1 MFHSRRSRES
11 KAVDSEALA
20 AASAIGRALDSKGT
34 KVNAEKLPRYNSLS
48 RSNSMV
54 RAASISSRNNSLRTR
69 RDSRRSSSLQLKGPR
84 ARDSIDESEFYD
96 AEDTFH
102 AFGGAPT
109 QTKPVTVK
117 RYVPGPSGLKLVE
130 VPISE
135 VQKPPSRNSSMNR
148 RSVSV
153 HSGLSVRN
161 NSLGRRASLNS
172 HSSQKQKAPAPVA
185 QKQKKEPVIRRSE
198 IIENHKPLV
207 EQSLKE
213 ETDEQLQLDR
223 QNKEVVN
230 PIELTPP
237 SKNAAPEVSNIRSGD
252 KQVEIVSKTV
262 NQTNVNVSQQP
273 PKVLISPPNEETLE
287 TQDRVGQEVTNP
299 RGTEKEASKQSIM
312 STETVPESGIRGKK
326 DANGKDYTGK
336 TIEDSI
342 KEVSSASSRKNATNS
357 ESGASAEGSGA
368 TSGNSMA
375 KYIRSANQYLNK
387 GHEKVLASA
396 EESNAEGSEQQT
408 GSQVTG
414 NGNVEMAPLNKVP
427 SPMKPALKKTASDNS
442 MRNSYKENYGS
453 KAEEAYISLATAEN
467 TRLNAQMSD
476 EHSRRQPSVRKTRP
490 SSMMTNTN
498 TAQKN
503 IPAVTKQKRLS
514 MQTPLRSEIQPPA
527 RSTMRPESTRQ
538 NQKTKPKS
546 RTRPQ
551 QTNNN
556 KRAFYPP
563 EPPQK
568 RSSFEKMRPNETHMG
583 FKKLSLRDDMSE
595 EDNQGPVAGE
605 MFHNVSTPVSTE
617 HDSSSQVR
625 GSASLPAS
633 NLGWKSRF
641 HDSDSEDEY
650 SPISKASP
658 AKSKPIV
665 PKTGAKNGGFSLRN
679 KKDSGFAPPQ
689 PNFVQSS
696 TAPNSKHN
704 TPSKKISTLSLRSV
718 SNKSE
723 ISPAKG
729 KNNLNQR
736 FFSEQLAPN
745 VEEGE
750 TKKKSS
756 FGKKLKKIFGR
767 KK

>member
-11 KAVDSEALA
+11 RAIDSEALA

-84 ARDSIDESEFYD
+84 VRDSIDESEFYD

-102 AFGGAPT
+102 AFGGAQT

-117 RYVPGPSGLKLVE
+117 RYVPGPSGLKLIE

-148 RSVSV
+148 RSASV

-161 NSLGRRASLNS
+161 NSLGRKTSLNS
-172 HSSQKQKAPAPVA
+172 HASQKQKSSAPVT
-185 QKQKKEPVIRRSE
+185 QKQKKEPMIRRSE
-198 IIENHKPLV
+198 PPKNNKPLV

-237 SKNAAPEVSNIRSGD
+237 SKKAAPEVSILRLREKQVNIVTKTVDSGD
-252 KQVEIVSKTV
+252 LNETK
-262 NQTNVNVSQQP
+262 QP
-273 PKVLISPPNEETLE
+273 PTVLISPPNEDISE
-287 TQDRVGQEVTNP
+287 TQNHADLNDASP
-299 RGTEKEASKQSIM
+299 YPTEEEALKQA
-312 STETVPESGIRGKK
+312 TVSSEPAPGSGIRGKE
-326 DANGKDYTGK
+326 NESGKENTGK
-336 TIEDSI
+336 TVEDVI
-342 KEVSSASSRKNATNS
+342 KEESNASSRNEANS
-357 ESGASAEGSGA
+357 PTQSASAEEGGG
-368 TSGNSMA
+368 TNGNSMA

-387 GHEKVLASA
+387 GHKKVLTSA
-396 EESNAEGSEQQT
+396 QESNAGGLEQQAS
-408 GSQVTG
+408 SQITG
-414 NGNVEMAPLNKVP
+414 NGGGEMAPLNKVP

-442 MRNSYKENYGS
+442 MRNPYKENLGS
-453 KAEEAYISLATAEN
+453 KAEEAYLSLATAEN

-476 EHSRRQPSVRKTRP
+476 EHSRRQPPVRKTRP
-490 SSMMTNTN
+490 SSMVTNA
-498 TAQKN
+498 TAVQKN
-503 IPAVTKQKRLS
+503 IPAVTKPKHMS
-514 MQTPLRSEIQPPA
+514 MQTPLRSEIRPPA
-527 RSTMRPESTRQ
+527 RSTMRPESIRQ
-538 NQKTKPKS
+538 DKKIKPKS

-551 QTNNN
+551 QTIND
-556 KRAFYPP
+556 KRAFFPP

-568 RSSFEKMRPNETHMG
+568 RSSFEKIRPNETHMG
-583 FKKLSLRDDMSE
+583 FKKLSLRDEVSE
-595 EDNQGPVAGE
+595 EANYGPVVGE
-605 MFHNVSTPVSTE
+605 NFHNDANSISTGR
-617 HDSSSQVR
+617 DSSSQIR
-625 GSASLPAS
+625 SQASLPAS
-633 NLGWKSRF
+633 NSGWKSRF

-650 SPISKASP
+650 SPISTVSP
-658 AKSKPIV
+658 AKPTAKPGV
-665 PKTGAKNGGFSLRN
+665 RNGGFSLRN

-704 TPSKKISTLSLRSV
+704 TPNKKISTLSLRSV
-718 SNKSE
+718 SNKSDM
-723 ISPAKG
+723 SPAKG
-729 KNNLNQR
+729 NNNLSQR
-736 FFSEQLAPN
+736 FFSEQLSPSA
-745 VEEGE
+745 EEGD